1 MPAPSPGRP
10 AAPAAGRWGLAG
22 LSALTTRGRSF
33 LAAGLTAFVCALVLD
48 QRDLLRVG
56 VLLAVVPLGA
66 LLTTSR
72 YRYRLA
78 LKRTIAPARVV
89 AGTTARVS
97 LELENLTRVPTRVL
111 LAEDRVPYALGPSPR
126 FVIARLPGRRRAA
139 VTYSLRSEI
148 RGRYALGPLRLRLT
162 DAFGMCEVT
171 RSFTGTDRL
180 VVVPKVFPLG
190 GVQGSGQWAGTGD
203 SLTRNAAAAGEDDVA
218 IREYRYGDDLRRVH
232 WRSTAHRGELM
243 VRRDEQPRQMRATVI
258 LDTRA
263 VGHRGDGPASSF
275 EWAVSA
281 AASVAIHLAGQRYGL
296 RLLLD
301 DTPSGWTTAGA
312 GDDTAGTVLDDL
324 AVVRLGGPGD
334 LADAVTTL
342 TRTGGD
348 GMVVAVLGEAGTDE
362 VTALATLGRHGARG
376 VAILLRTPEWGSGV
390 PERRVEKLA
399 EARRHHAEILRTAG
413 WSVAEAGA
421 GDGVAE
427 VWARA
432 TEGGVSVVRPRM
444 VVLPRGGDR

>member
-1 MPAPSPGRP
+1 M
-10 AAPAAGRWGLAG
+10 
-22 LSALTTRGRSF
+22 
-33 LAAGLTAFVCALVLD
+33 
-48 QRDLLRVG
+48 
-56 VLLAVVPLGA
+56 
-66 LLTTSR
+66 
-72 YRYRLA
+72 
-78 LKRTIAPARVV
+78 
-89 AGTTARVS
+89 
-97 LELENLTRVPTRVL
+97 
-111 LAEDRVPYALGPSPR
+111 
-126 FVIARLPGRRRAA
+126 
-139 VTYSLRSEI
+139 
-148 RGRYALGPLRLRLT
+148 
-162 DAFGMCEVT
+162 
-171 RSFTGTDRL
+171 
-180 VVVPKVFPLG
+180 
-190 GVQGSGQWAGTGD
+190 
-203 SLTRNAAAAGEDDVA
+203 
-218 IREYRYGDDLRRVH
+218 
-232 WRSTAHRGELM
+232 
-243 VRRDEQPRQMRATVI
+243 
-258 LDTRA
+258 
-263 VGHRGDGPASSF
+263 
-275 EWAVSA
+275 SA

-312 GDDTAGTVLDDL
+312 GDDAAGTVLDDL